1 MEHHRKLIFNS
12 QMAIRWGDQDA
23 MGHVNNLVYFR
34 VMEQARIEWLE
45 SFGYATSVTLAEG
58 PVIVNASCTFL
69 VPFTYPGT
77 IDCRMFSGHPGR
89 SSVPTYYELRLIGE
103 DRIYAEGAAKLVWI
117 DNATGKSI
125 ALPDSLRASCL

>member
-69 VPFTYPGT
+69 IPFTYPGT

-89 SSVPTYYELRLIGE
+89 SSVPMRRHTDVSPNLS
-103 DRIYAEGAAKLVWI
+103 A
-117 DNATGKSI
+117 
-125 ALPDSLRASCL
+125 

>member
-1 MEHHRKLIFNS
+1 
-12 QMAIRWGDQDA
+12 
-23 MGHVNNLVYFR
+23 NNLVYFR

-69 VPFTYPGT
+69 IPFTYPGT
-77 IDCRMFSGHPGR
+77 IDCRMFGGHPGR
-89 SSVPTYYELRLIGE
+89 SSVPTFYELRLIGE